1 MLSRLAESFYW
12 IGRYIER
19 AEAQHV
25 CSQSITNSGRR
36 HPRAANRWVP
46 RACSTR

>member
-19 AEAQHV
+19 ARA
-25 CSQSITNSGRR
+25 RR
-36 HPRAANRWVP
+36 LLDARSAEEILGYDDDGLPQ
-46 RACSTR
+46 